1 MPTRTYR
8 GKKSTRK
15 PRRRGLR
22 RAPMRR
28 YKSPLAKSEF
38 ASMKETHSF
47 AICPSNTAFYDYQ
60 NSLARYQRA
69 SQIGHNYR
77 EFRITKL
84 EYQFIPLIDTFTQ
97 TDYATTTSQVPQ
109 LYWMIDKVGSFSD
122 FNTAEDL
129 QQAGAKP
136 RRLDDKTIRIAFK
149 PAVLDYV
156 YDKNNATN
164 AWARPITSP
173 WLSCDKFNDT
183 GVSTTYAPSSIDH
196 LGLAWIVD
204 APPAV
209 KYNLKVTAYFQF
221 RKPGLHDDTP
231 GTEDLPS
238 AVQAPSLK
246 SEVV

>member
-1 MPTRTYR
+1 MPIRR
-8 GKKSTRK
+8 KSNVRRK
-15 PRRRGLR
+15 R

-28 YKSPLAKSEF
+28 RGMKKYNSPLAKSEF

-47 AICPSNTAFYDYQ
+47 ATLESNTAFFDYQ

-69 SQIGHNYR
+69 SQIGHNFR

-84 EYQFIPLIDTFTQ
+84 EYQFIPLVDTFTPGDL
-97 TDYATTTSQVPQ
+97 TAGTGTVPQ
-109 LYWMIDKVGSFSD
+109 LYWMIDKTGNFSD

-136 RRLDDKTIRIAFK
+136 RRLDDKTVRISMK

-156 YDKNNATN
+156 YDKNNSTN
-164 AWARPITSP
+164 SWARPITSP

-183 GVSTTYAPSSIDH
+183 GTTTSYAPSSIDH

-204 APPAV
+204 APPSI
-209 KYNLKVTAYFQF
+209 KYVVKVTAYFQF
-221 RKPGLHDDTP
+221 RKPGLHDDAGGLEGAP
-231 GTEDLPS
+231 K
-238 AVQAPSLK
+238 AIQAPSTQ
-246 SEVV
+246 EE